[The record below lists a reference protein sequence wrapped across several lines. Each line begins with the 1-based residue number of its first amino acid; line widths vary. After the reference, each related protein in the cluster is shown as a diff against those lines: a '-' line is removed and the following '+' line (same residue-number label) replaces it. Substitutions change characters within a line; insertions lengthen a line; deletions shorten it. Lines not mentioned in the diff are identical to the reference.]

1 MSIANE
7 KEERVKLTVNI
18 LNAGEHKHS
27 VEAIKISGDRFQ
39 FNSIYKELKSYFG
52 GHVNSKE

>member
-7 KEERVKLTVNI
+7 KEERVKLSVNI
-18 LNAGEHKHS
+18 LKAGEDKH
-27 VEAIKISGDRFQ
+27 VIEAIKISGDRFQ
-39 FNSIYKELKSYFG
+39 FNSTFKELKSYFG